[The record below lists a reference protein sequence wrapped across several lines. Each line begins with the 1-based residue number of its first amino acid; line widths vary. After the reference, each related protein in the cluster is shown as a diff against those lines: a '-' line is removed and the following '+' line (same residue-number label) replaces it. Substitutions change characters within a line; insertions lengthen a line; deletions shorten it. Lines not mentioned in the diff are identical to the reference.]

1 MQHLPV
7 NWYEGLFLLPQHFQ
21 AADRYWT
28 EIATTSV
35 QFDHPYSYGLQA
47 IDFSREAIGNG
58 QFEVRTLKARMRD
71 GTIIS
76 IDPGQEPDRVDC
88 RNEFNRLRE
97 PSTDLSAAFER
108 DSMITVY
115 LAVPKLKLGRANVS
129 TGGTASNETRYS
141 EATLSLQDESCGGN
155 DLDVQFRSL
164 NVRILLSTQD
174 LSGYEV
180 LPIARIKRSGEGAA
194 VPQLDSEYI
203 PPLLSISAWPGLG
216 RDIVR
221 AVYDVIGQKIDTLS
235 RQLVNRGIGLDSR
248 HPGDLERIFMLSAL
262 NAAHARLSV
271 LAFANGVHPLT
282 AYTELCGIIGQ
293 LGMFS
298 PERRA
303 NPVPQ
308 YDHDDLARLF
318 VSVRREI
325 ELSIN
330 AVREYE
336 FQQRYFVGVGMGMQ
350 VSLEPRWFNS
360 DWQWFIGVN
369 KGDLTHQ
376 ECRELLSAGQLDWKL
391 GSARQVEV
399 LFNRRAEGLILS
411 PVDRPIRALPAT
423 QEWMYYEVPR
433 KDNPAFRDV
442 EETQTLA
449 MRLKDSLIENLGQ
462 LQGERHLTV
471 LVRGRRTP
479 LEFAL
484 FAVPNQP

>member
-28 EIATTSV
+28 EHANTSE
-35 QFDHPYSYGLQA
+35 QLDHAYYYGLQA
-47 IDFSREAIGNG
+47 IDFSREALANS
-58 QFEVRTLKARMRD
+58 QFEVRTLRARMRD
-71 GTIIS
+71 GTIIN

-88 RNEFNRLRE
+88 QNEFNTLPKGATNLADAFDAE
-97 PSTDLSAAFER
+97 STIR
-108 DSMITVY
+108 VY
-115 LAVPKLKLGRANVS
+115 IGVPKLKLGRVNVS
-129 TGGTASNETRYS
+129 NSASSSEARYS
-141 EATLSLQDESCGGN
+141 EATLMLQDEVSGGN
-155 DLDVQFRSL
+155 DLEVQFRSM

-180 LPIARIKRSGEGAA
+180 LPIAQIKRAGEGEA
-194 VPQLDSEYI
+194 VPQLDVEYF

-248 HPGDLERIFMLSAL
+248 HPGDLDRIFMLSVL

-282 AYTELCGIIGQ
+282 AYIELCGIVGQ
-293 LGMFS
+293 LGIFS
-298 PERRA
+298 PERQA
-303 NPVPQ
+303 KDVPK
-308 YDHDDLARLF
+308 YNHDDLARIF
-318 VSVRREI
+318 ATVRREI
-325 ELSIN
+325 EVSIN

-411 PVDRPIRALPAT
+411 PVDRPIRALPSS
-423 QEWMYYEVPR
+423 QEWMFYEVPR

-471 LVRGRRTP
+471 TVRGRRTP

-484 FAVPNQP
+484 FAVPIQS

>member
-28 EIATTSV
+28 EVANISE
-35 QFDHPYSYGLQA
+35 QFDHPYYYGLQS
-47 IDFSREAIGNG
+47 IDFSREALANS
-58 QFEVRTLKARMRD
+58 QFEVRSLRARMRD
-71 GTIIS
+71 GTIVS
-76 IDPGQEPDRVDC
+76 IDPGQEPDRVDT
-88 RNEFNRLRE
+88 RNEFDRLAQ
-97 PSTDLSAAFER
+97 PVTDLNEAFEKVTK
-108 DSMITVY
+108 ITVY
-115 LAVPKLKLGRANVS
+115 LAVPKLKMGRANVS
-129 TGGTASNETRYS
+129 TNGEATETRFS
-141 EATLSLQDESCGGN
+141 ESSLSLQDEVSGGN
-155 DLDVQFRSL
+155 DLEVQFRSL
-164 NVRILLSTQD
+164 NTRILLSTQD

-180 LPIARIKRSGEGAA
+180 LPIAQVKRAGEGEA
-194 VPQLDSEYI
+194 VPRLDSDYI
-203 PPLLSISAWPGLG
+203 PPLLSVSAWPGLG

-248 HPGDLERIFMLSAL
+248 HPGDLDRIFMLSAL
-262 NAAHARLSV
+262 NGAHARLSV

-282 AYTELCGIIGQ
+282 AYTELAGIVGQ
-293 LGMFS
+293 LGIFS

-303 NPVPQ
+303 KAIPQ
-308 YDHDDLARLF
+308 YDHDDLARIFAAL
-318 VSVRREI
+318 RGEI

-330 AVREYE
+330 SVREYE
-336 FQQRYFVGVGMGMQ
+336 FQQRYFVGVGLGMQ

-376 ECRELLSAGQLDWKL
+376 ECRDLLSAGNLDWKL

-411 PVDRPIRALPAT
+411 AVDRPIRALPSS
-423 QEWMYYEVPR
+423 QEWMFYEVPR

-442 EETQTLA
+442 EETQTLG
-449 MRLKDSLIENLGQ
+449 MRLKDSLIENIGQ
-462 LQGERHLTV
+462 LQGERHLIVT
-471 LVRGRRTP
+471 VRGRRTP

-484 FAVPNQP
+484 FAVPNQS

>member
-1 MQHLPV
+1 MQYFPV
-7 NWYEGLFLLPQHFQ
+7 NWYEGLFLQPHHFQ

-28 EIATTSV
+28 ELASTSE
-35 QFDHPYSYGLQA
+35 QYDHAYYYGLQA
-47 IDFSREAIGNG
+47 IDFSREAIANG
-58 QFEVRTLKARMRD
+58 QFEVRSLKARMRD
-71 GTIIS
+71 GTIIN
-76 IDPGQEPDRVDC
+76 IDSGQEPDRVDC
-88 RNEFNRLRE
+88 GSQLRD
-97 PSTDLSAAFER
+97 PVTNLSEAFEGDAVIR
-108 DSMITVY
+108 VY

-129 TGGTASNETRYS
+129 DENTSASQARFSET
-141 EATLSLQDESCGGN
+141 TLSLQDECRGGN
-155 DLDVQFRSL
+155 DLEIQFRSL
-164 NVRILLSTQD
+164 NIRILLSTQD

-180 LPIARIKRSGEGAA
+180 LPIAQIKRAGEGEA
-194 VPQLDSEYI
+194 VPHLDVEYI
-203 PPLLSISAWPGLG
+203 PPLLSTAAWPGMG

-248 HPGDLERIFMLSAL
+248 HPGDLDRIFMLTTL

-282 AYTELCGIIGQ
+282 AYTELCGIAGQ
-293 LGMFS
+293 LGIFS
-298 PERRA
+298 TERKA
-303 NPVPQ
+303 KPVPQ
-308 YDHDDLARLF
+308 YDHDDLARIF
-318 VSVRREI
+318 TAIRREI

-391 GSARQVEV
+391 GSARQVEL
-399 LFNRRAEGLILS
+399 LFSRRAEGLILS
-411 PVDRPIRALPAT
+411 PVDRPIRALPSS
-423 QEWMYYEVPR
+423 QEWMFYEVPR

-449 MRLKDSLIENLGQ
+449 MRLKDSLIENKGQ

-471 LVRGRRTP
+471 NVRGRRTP

-484 FAVPNQP
+484 FAVPIQS

>member
-28 EIATTSV
+28 EVATISE
-35 QFDHPYSYGLQA
+35 QFDHPYYYGLQS
-47 IDFSREAIGNG
+47 IDFSREALANS
-58 QFEVRTLKARMRD
+58 QFEVRTLRARMRD
-71 GTIIS
+71 GTVIS
-76 IDPGQEPDRVDC
+76 LDPGQEPDRVDC
-88 RNEFNRLRE
+88 KDGFNRLLE
-97 PSTDLSAAFER
+97 PVTNLTDAFEKE
-108 DSMITVY
+108 SVVTVY

-129 TGGTASNETRYS
+129 TGVSSTETRYS
-141 EATLSLQDESCGGN
+141 ETSLSLQDEVTGGN
-155 DLDVQFRSL
+155 DLEVQFRSL
-164 NVRILLSTQD
+164 NVRILLSSQD
-174 LSGYEV
+174 MSGYEV
-180 LPIARIKRSGEGAA
+180 LPIARIKRVGEGES
-194 VPQLDSEYI
+194 VPRLDPDFI

-221 AVYDVIGQKIDTLS
+221 AAYDVIGQKIDTLS

-248 HPGDLERIFMLSAL
+248 HPGDFDRIFMLSAL

-282 AYTELCGIIGQ
+282 AYTELCGIVGQ
-293 LGMFS
+293 LGIFS
-298 PERRA
+298 TERRA
-303 NPVPQ
+303 KPVPQ
-308 YDHDDLARLF
+308 YNHDDLAKIF
-318 VSVRREI
+318 AAVRIEI
-325 ELSIN
+325 EQSIN

-376 ECRELLSAGQLDWKL
+376 ECRDLLSAGQLDWKL

-411 PVDRPIRALPAT
+411 PIDRPIRALPST
-423 QEWMYYEVPR
+423 QEWMFYEVPR

-462 LQGERHLTV
+462 LQGERHLIVT
-471 LVRGRRTP
+471 VRGRRMP

-484 FAVPNQP
+484 FAVPIQS

>member
-28 EIATTSV
+28 EVAHTSE
-35 QFDHPYSYGLQA
+35 QFDHPYFYGLQS
-47 IDFSREAIGNG
+47 IDFSQEALANS
-58 QFEVRTLKARMRD
+58 QFEVRTLRARMRD
-71 GTIIS
+71 GTIVS
-76 IDPGQEPDRVDC
+76 IDPGQEPDRVETTGGFSELKHVKTNLADG
-88 RNEFNRLRE
+88 
-97 PSTDLSAAFER
+97 FEHESLIR
-108 DSMITVY
+108 VY

-129 TGGTASNETRYS
+129 SQSSSSDVRYS
-141 EATLSLQDESCGGN
+141 ETTYSLQDEVSGGN
-155 DLDVQFRSL
+155 DLDVQFRSM
-164 NVRILLSTQD
+164 NVRILLSTED

-180 LPIARIKRSGEGAA
+180 LPIAQIKRAGEGEA
-194 VPQLDSEYI
+194 VPHLDTDYI
-203 PPLLSISAWPGLG
+203 PPLLSVSAWPGLG

-221 AVYDVIGQKIDTLS
+221 AVYDVIGQKVDTLS

-248 HPGDLERIFMLSAL
+248 HPGDFDRIFMLSSL

-282 AYTELCGIIGQ
+282 AYTELCTIVGQ
-293 LGMFS
+293 LGIFS

-303 NPVPQ
+303 KPVPQ
-308 YDHDDLARLF
+308 YNHDDLARIF
-318 VSVRREI
+318 AAVRREI

-360 DWQWFIGVN
+360 DWQWFIGVD

-376 ECRELLSAGQLDWKL
+376 ECRELLSPGQLDWKL
-391 GSARQVEV
+391 GSSRQVEV
-399 LFNRRAEGLILS
+399 LFNRRAEGLILQ
-411 PVDRPIRALPAT
+411 PVDRPIRALPAS
-423 QEWMYYEVPR
+423 QEWMFYEVPR

-449 MRLKDSLIENLGQ
+449 MRLKDSLIDNLGQ
-462 LQGERHLTV
+462 LQGERHLIVT
-471 LVRGRRTP
+471 VRGRRMP

-484 FAVPNQP
+484 FAVPNQA

>member
-1 MQHLPV
+1 MQNLPV

-21 AADRYWT
+21 AAERYWT
-28 EIATTSV
+28 ETVHTSE
-35 QFDHPYSYGLQA
+35 QFDHAYNYGLQA
-47 IDFSREAIGNG
+47 IEFSREALANS
-58 QFEVRTLKARMRD
+58 QFEVRMLRARMRD
-71 GTIIS
+71 GTLIS
-76 IDPGQEPDRVDC
+76 FDPGQEPDRVDC
-88 RNEFNRLRE
+88 RSGILTLGRE
-97 PSTDLSAAFER
+97 LTNLSDAFETESIIR
-108 DSMITVY
+108 VY
-115 LAVPKLKLGRANVS
+115 LAVPRLKLGRANL
-129 TGGTASNETRYS
+129 ASNGSSTEARYS
-141 EATLSLQDESCGGN
+141 ATTLMLQDEGSGGN

-164 NVRILLSTQD
+164 NVRIVLSTQD

-180 LPIARIKRSGEGAA
+180 LPIAQIKRAGEGEA
-194 VPQLDSEYI
+194 VPKLDLDYI

-221 AVYDVIGQKIDTLS
+221 AVYDVVGQKIDTLS

-248 HPGDLERIFMLSAL
+248 HPGDLDRILMLSVL

-282 AYTELCGIIGQ
+282 AYTELCGLVGQ
-293 LGMFS
+293 LGIFT

-303 NPVPQ
+303 KAVPP
-308 YDHDDLARLF
+308 YDHDELARIF
-318 VSVRREI
+318 STIRREI
-325 ELSIN
+325 ESGIN

-376 ECRELLSAGQLDWKL
+376 ECRDLLSAGQLDWKL

-399 LFNRRAEGLILS
+399 LFNRRAEGVVLS
-411 PVDRPIRALPAT
+411 PVDRPIRALPSS
-423 QEWMYYEVPR
+423 QDWMFYEVPR
-433 KDNPAFRDV
+433 KDNPAWRDV

-449 MRLKDSLIENLGQ
+449 MRLKDSLIDNLNQ
-462 LQGERHLTV
+462 LQGERQLTV
-471 LVRGRRTP
+471 TVRGRRTP

-484 FAVPNQP
+484 FAVPIQS

>member
-1 MQHLPV
+1 VQHLPV

-28 EIATTSV
+28 EVAHISE
-35 QFDHPYSYGLQA
+35 QFDHPYYYGLQS
-47 IDFSREAIGNG
+47 IDFSREALANS
-58 QFEVRTLKARMRD
+58 QFEVRSLRARMRD

-88 RNEFNRLRE
+88 RHEFNRLRE
-97 PSTDLSAAFER
+97 PVTDLNAAFDKETV
-108 DSMITVY
+108 ITVY

-129 TGGTASNETRYS
+129 TGHSSTDTRYS
-141 EATLSLQDESCGGN
+141 ETSLNLQDEVCGGN
-155 DLDVQFRSL
+155 DLEVQFRSL

-180 LPIARIKRSGEGAA
+180 LPIAQIKRAGEGEA
-194 VPQLDSEYI
+194 VPRLDTEYI

-248 HPGDLERIFMLSAL
+248 HPGDLDRIFMLSAL

-271 LAFANGVHPLT
+271 LAFANGVHPLV
-282 AYTELCGIIGQ
+282 AYTELCGIVGQ
-293 LGMFS
+293 LGIFS
-298 PERRA
+298 SERRA
-303 NPVPQ
+303 KAVPQ
-308 YDHDDLARLF
+308 YNHDDLARIF
-318 VSVRREI
+318 AVVRTEI
-325 ELSIN
+325 EQNIN

-376 ECRELLSAGQLDWKL
+376 ECRDLLSAGQLDWKL

-411 PVDRPIRALPAT
+411 PVERPIRALPSS
-423 QEWMYYEVPR
+423 QDWMFYEVPR

-462 LQGERHLTV
+462 LQGERHLIVT
-471 LVRGRRTP
+471 VRGRRMP

-484 FAVPNQP
+484 FAVPIQS